1 MQLNINRVLSVGSY
15 LNPPSARFEKLKQT
29 KVFVDKTGIFEIL
42 NENINTE
49 NCFFCLSRPRRF
61 GKSVTAQMLC
71 SYYARGIDS
80 SPLFD
85 ELKIASF
92 DDYKKHLNQYDVI
105 FINISDEFARAS
117 HNVKSMTD
125 YLTKT
130 IVRELKEA
138 YPNSEIST
146 PEFLDLALQEVYN
159 YSKVPFVVVLDEWD
173 WIMREKKEDP
183 DSLKKY
189 LEWLKAIF
197 KDKLYI
203 GLAYM
208 TGILPIKKY
217 GNQSALNMFNEPSMT
232 DPDNFAPFIGFT
244 ENEVQSLCNEFK
256 MNFNQMQ
263 QWYDGCSFTD
273 VPHIYNPNS
282 VVKSISRKRFGS
294 YWTKTE
300 TFESLQEYIDMNME
314 GLRDDIVKLIAGED
328 VVVNVAKFQNDMVT
342 FKTKND
348 VLTLLI
354 HLGYLAI
361 KPDSDIRVDNI
372 SKFVVHIPNE
382 EIKMEFRNI
391 VEDNEKYSGVYNLIS
406 KSYDLLNDIWSL
418 NSDAVAKV
426 FDEAH
431 QDHTSILTYNDENSL
446 SCVISLS
453 LELSTTD
460 TYNVIRE
467 LPTGKG
473 YANLVYL
480 PKPGINKPALLI
492 ELKYDKSAQ
501 SAITQI
507 KEKNYLQFFKDYKG
521 EVLLVGIN
529 YSKDTKT
536 HQCIIEKA
544 VI

>member
-1 MQLNINRVLSVGSY
+1 MGDY
-15 LNPPSARFEKLKQT
+15 LNPSSPRYEKLKKS
-29 KVFVDKTGIFEIL
+29 KVFVDKTDIFEIL
-42 NENINTE
+42 NENLGKE
-49 NCFFCLSRPRRF
+49 KCFFCLSRPRRF
-61 GKSVTAQMLC
+61 GKSVTAQMIC
-71 SYYARGIDS
+71 SYYARCQDS
-80 SPLFD
+80 SSLFD
-85 ELKIASF
+85 NLKIASF

-105 FINISDEFARAS
+105 FINMTDEFNDSSCDVNKMIAS
-117 HNVKSMTD
+117 ITKS
-125 YLTKT
+125 
-130 IVRELKEA
+130 VVGELKEA
-138 YPNSEIST
+138 YPQIDFKS
-146 PEFLDLALQEVYN
+146 LDILHKTLKEVFSQ
-159 YSKVPFVVVLDEWD
+159 SKVPFVIVIDEWD
-173 WIMREKKEDP
+173 CIMREKKEDP
-183 DSLKKY
+183 DSLKQY

-197 KDKLYI
+197 KDKPYV

-217 GNQSALNMFNEPSMT
+217 GSHSALNMFAEYSMT
-232 DPDNFAPFIGFT
+232 EPLNLGQYIGFT
-244 ENEVQSLCNEFK
+244 ENEVKEICKQHDVA
-256 MNFNQMQ
+256 FNQMQ
-263 QWYDGCSFTD
+263 QWYDGYSFKD

-282 VVKSISRKRFGS
+282 VVNAATYKKFIS
-294 YWTKTE
+294 YWSGTE
-300 TFESLQEYIDMNME
+300 TFESLKSYIDMNME

-328 VVVNVAKFQNDMVT
+328 VIVDVSTFSNDMVT
-342 FKTKND
+342 FHSKDD

-361 KPDSDIRVDNI
+361 KGSTTLGVI
-372 SKFVVHIPNE
+372 VHIPNE
-382 EIKMEFRNI
+382 EIKLEFKTCVKNNNR
-391 VEDNEKYSGVYNLIS
+391 YAGVYDLI
-406 KSYDLLNDIWSL
+406 KNTDMLLNDIWSL

-446 SCVISLS
+446 LCVISLS
-453 LELSTTD
+453 LVLSTTD

-473 YANLVYL
+473 VADLIYL
-480 PKPGINKPALLI
+480 PKKGVNKPALLI

-501 SAITQI
+501 TAITQI

-544 VI
+544 KID

>member
-1 MQLNINRVLSVGSY
+1 
-15 LNPPSARFEKLKQT
+15 
-29 KVFVDKTGIFEIL
+29 
-42 NENINTE
+42 
-49 NCFFCLSRPRRF
+49 
-61 GKSVTAQMLC
+61 MLC

-105 FINISDEFARAS
+105 FINISDELARAS

-159 YSKVPFVVVLDEWD
+159 YSKVPFVVVIDEWD

-197 KDKLYI
+197 KDKPYI

-217 GNQSALNMFNEPSMT
+217 GNQSALNMFNEFSMT

-244 ENEVQSLCNEFK
+244 EREVQSLCNEFK

-263 QWYDGCSFTD
+263 QWYDGYSFID

-300 TFESLQEYIDMNME
+300 TFESLQEYIDMNIE

-354 HLGYLAI
+354 HLVDLAI

-391 VEDNEKYSGVYNLIS
+391 VEDNKNYSGVYNLIS

-446 SCVISLS
+446 LCVISLS
-453 LELSTTD
+453 LVLSTTD

-480 PKPGINKPALLI
+480 PKPGVNKPALLI

-501 SAITQI
+501 TAITQI

-544 VI
+544 SI